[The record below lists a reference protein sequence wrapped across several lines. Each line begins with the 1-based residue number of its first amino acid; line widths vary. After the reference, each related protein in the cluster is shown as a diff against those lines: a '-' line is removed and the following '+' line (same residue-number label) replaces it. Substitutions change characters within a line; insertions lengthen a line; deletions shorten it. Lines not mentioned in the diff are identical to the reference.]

1 MADYSIVADIKANTS
16 DFISGLKKGEE
27 SLGSFSKVI
36 DKVLGSKGKLVLALA
51 GVTAA
56 AVKMGQALNQ
66 SMSEIAKGTGKTG
79 EELYKMRETVHD
91 ALVDGVGR
99 SAQEVGKMMAD
110 LNTRFGAEGEQLKE
124 LTKQF
129 DKFSFVTGVE
139 TSKAI
144 EQTAD
149 IMAKWNIETEDS
161 DKLLDQLTKASQ
173 ESGASIESLMNG
185 LKSGQAVF
193 SQFGMSATD
202 TIAFMSSLKQ
212 NGIETEQALI
222 GMKTALANFSK
233 EGINAEEGFA
243 KVKDAIKNAASE
255 TEALNIA
262 VETFGSRNGPEMVKA
277 LRNSSDGAE
286 EMKNKLLSAG
296 GALEST
302 EEAARTSKE
311 AIADLKSALMGTFGG
326 LFEGIEDLAKS
337 FIDSFT
343 RIIKLIDPIIRPIIN
358 IIRDILSAVGKI
370 IYGLVDN
377 ISMLIEEY
385 SVQFNQIVAVMQRA
399 YETIHGVLNNI
410 VDAFNTAFG
419 FIFSILGGKWE
430 LAWEQLKK
438 IFMLAGQ
445 NVLNILSGLI
455 NSFADQ
461 INVFIDKVLNPLV
474 DKLNWVREHL
484 GMEAIEKFDPIG
496 EVDLSKMSG
505 LTKEMEKTNKKIADL
520 SGQTAKK
527 ITGDL
532 GKVHNTVV
540 DNLTQTQKK
549 TEKTNKEVL
558 KGFDKLKHDIEE
570 DAKDWTDVLETSY
583 QAVTGA
589 VSDAFSE
596 MGEGIIDG
604 SASWDAF
611 AAAGVE
617 AGAQILKSLGEQLL
631 ATAALRMA
639 NYDFASASLAA
650 AGATAAFVA
659 SGVLSG
665 IAKQMKS
672 VKEKTDA
679 AAESLAQ
686 LKEMLEEISETA
698 TIDEYVSA
706 MKQLDS
712 LLDSY
717 TDKINS
723 LSVEYLRLTELQK
736 KYASEYEQIRKNQE
750 EALKRN
756 VSYSGG
762 SSDLAISTAY
772 KIASDRAKKAL
783 KNLENAQNEYNEIL
797 KQTNELLNTMGKN
810 INDNIKSS
818 QEMID
823 VYNSFYI
830 AENPIMKEIIKSF
843 NKNVITSEI
852 LDWKKSLQSIGSELS
867 DSFVDGLINGIS
879 DTDFT
884 KGIKDFLRENMIK
897 LSVYTEEYAEKMSD
911 YSMQLVNAM
920 HTGNKQKIA
929 ETKKAMQSMY
939 NIAKQQT
946 EEIDEMLNEIFET
959 VEDVV
964 ESIEEVGSTIGEN
977 LVNAL
982 VNGLSQSDFLEQMKQ
997 YIRQMLIQSLVYTE
1011 TLKAEMNSIGEAI
1024 SKGITEGFTETSL
1037 HEIRRDLS
1045 WTFEQANKT
1054 LSNIDTVLDKVFS
1067 GGYANGTNNATRGLH
1082 LVGELGPEL
1091 VNFRGGEQVTSNK
1104 NTQSALEGI
1113 AGNTNNFNVVFNN
1126 TTDTSAFAVI
1136 QQLKNYNREMA
1147 VNGII

>member
-36 DKVLGSKGKLVLALA
+36 DKVLGSKGKLILAMA

-99 SAQEVGKMMAD
+99 SAQEVGKMMAN
-110 LNTRFGAEGEQLKE
+110 LNTRFGAEGEQLKK

-144 EQTAD
+144 EQVAD
-149 IMAKWNIETEDS
+149 VMAKWDIETEDT

-173 ESGASIESLMNG
+173 ESGASVESLMNG

-212 NGIETEQALI
+212 NGIEAEQALV
-222 GMKTALANFSK
+222 GMKTALAKFSQ

-243 KVKDAIKNAASE
+243 KVKDAIKNASSE

-262 VETFGSRNGPEMVKA
+262 VNTFGSRNGPEMVKA
-277 LRNSSDGAE
+277 LRNSADGAE

-311 AIADLKSALMGTFGG
+311 AIADLKSALIGTFGG
-326 LFEGIEDLAKS
+326 LFEGIEELAKS

-461 INVFIDKVLNPLV
+461 INVFVDKVLNPLV
-474 DKLNWVREHL
+474 DKINWVREHL

-505 LTKEMEKTNKKIADL
+505 LTKELEKVNKKIADL

-532 GKVHNTVV
+532 GKVHNTVT

-570 DAKDWTDVLETSY
+570 DAKDWTDVIETSY

-611 AAAGVE
+611 ASAGVE

-698 TIDEYVSA
+698 TISDYANSIRT
-706 MKQLDS
+706 LGS
-712 LLDSY
+712 LTESY
-717 TDKINS
+717 AEKIQELNIYIQAYS
-723 LSVEYLRLTELQK
+723 KALEEANRWGKDTLFYNYKLTELYENLASAENELNIVIEETNKLYETMQK
-736 KYASEYEQIRKNQE
+736 NINAALE
-750 EALKRN
+750 ETERLIDVYDMFYTSDEPLLKEITIGLNRN
-756 VSYSGG
+756 AV
-762 SSDLAISTAY
+762 
-772 KIASDRAKKAL
+772 K
-783 KNLENAQNEYNEIL
+783 
-797 KQTNELLNTMGKN
+797 NELL
-810 INDNIKSS
+810 
-818 QEMID
+818 E
-823 VYNSFYI
+823 
-830 AENPIMKEIIKSF
+830 
-843 NKNVITSEI
+843 
-852 LDWKKSLQSIGSELS
+852 LKKTFETAGATLS
-867 DSFVDGLINGIS
+867 DSFISGLVDGLSSKEFIN
-879 DTDFT
+879 
-884 KGIKDFLRENMIK
+884 GIKDFLRENMIK
-897 LSVYTEEYAEKMSD
+897 LSVYTDEYAEKMAD
-911 YSMQLVNAM
+911 YSMQLVSAM
-920 HTGNKQKIA
+920 HTGNKKQIA
-929 ETKKAMQSMY
+929 EVKKSMQTMY
-939 NIAKQQT
+939 DYAKKQT
-946 EEIDEMLNEIFET
+946 EEIDEMLSDIFGA
-959 VEDVV
+959 V
-964 ESIEEVGSTIGEN
+964 EEVVDSFEEIGNTIGEN

-982 VNGLSQSDFLEQMKQ
+982 VDGMSQGDFLETMKM

-1011 TLKAEMNSIGEAI
+1011 TLKSEMASIGEAI

-1104 NTQSALEGI
+1104 NTQSAFEGI

-1126 TTDTSAFAVI
+1126 TTDTSAFAMI